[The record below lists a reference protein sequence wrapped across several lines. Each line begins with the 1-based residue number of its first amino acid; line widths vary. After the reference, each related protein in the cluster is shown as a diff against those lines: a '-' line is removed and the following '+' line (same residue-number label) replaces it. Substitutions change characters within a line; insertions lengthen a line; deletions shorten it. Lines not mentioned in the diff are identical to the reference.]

1 MHKKL
6 QELKFCLQNVK
17 SCVIVTFKAFTVQ
30 NNRCKTPIN
39 MMLIKKKHIFLCP
52 IWRKRKDGKGRQ
64 KEHICFLY
72 QKKNMSPDFYT
83 LKKNY
88 MI

>member
-39 MMLIKKKHIFLCP
+39 LMLIKNIFSYVQYGGKEKMAKVGKKSTYVF
-52 IWRKRKDGKGRQ
+52 
-64 KEHICFLY
+64 Y
-72 QKKNMSPDFYT
+72 TKKNMSPDFYT

>member
-39 MMLIKKKHIFLCP
+39 MMLINKTIFSYVQYG
-52 IWRKRKDGKGRQ
+52 GKEKMAKVGK
-64 KEHICFLY
+64 KEHICFFIP
-72 QKKNMSPDFYT
+72 KKNMSPDFYT
-83 LKKNY
+83 LKK
-88 MI
+88 II